1 MSVIACAQILVVA
14 GLLLLLQVLDV
25 VRLRLRD
32 KVLALAPFES
42 WIAVENQPQ
51 PTTWSGAD
59 NALID
64 SWSARK
70 LGVWWIW
77 RAVFCIFAL
86 CAFVV
91 LYTFLKRPGS
101 WVTIAIVFSMGLYP
115 HWSAIQ
121 QLKGELHILAT
132 SI

>member
-14 GLLLLLQVLDV
+14 GLLLFLQILDV

-32 KVLALAPFES
+32 KVLALAPSES

-51 PTTWSGAD
+51 PTTWSSAD
-59 NALID
+59 NAVID

-70 LGVWWIW
+70 LGLWWIW
-77 RAVFCIFAL
+77 RGVFYLLAL
-86 CAFVV
+86 CAFVA
-91 LYTFLKRPGS
+91 LYNFLKRPGP
-101 WVTIAIVFSMGLYP
+101 WITPAIIFSIGLYQQ
-115 HWSAIQ
+115 WSAIQ
-121 QLKGELHILAT
+121 RLKGELHILAT